1 MVFHGTITFDSKN
14 IGFVTV
20 VSYFKKR
27 NGNSAAQFYSDQEW
41 STRLQARH
49 VDHYLT
55 CSMLA
60 KLLQIVAKKAE
71 MVNPTKNIDV
81 YMYIIYNIFE
91 WAGDM

>member
-1 MVFHGTITFDSKN
+1 M
-14 IGFVTV
+14 TV

>member
-1 MVFHGTITFDSKN
+1 
-14 IGFVTV
+14 
-20 VSYFKKR
+20 
-27 NGNSAAQFYSDQEW
+27 
-41 STRLQARH
+41 
-49 VDHYLT
+49 
-55 CSMLA
+55 MLA